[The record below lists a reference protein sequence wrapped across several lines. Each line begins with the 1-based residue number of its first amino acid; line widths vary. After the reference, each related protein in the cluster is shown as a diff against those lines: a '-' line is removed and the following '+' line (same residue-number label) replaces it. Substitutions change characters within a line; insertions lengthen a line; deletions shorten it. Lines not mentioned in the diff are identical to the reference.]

1 MAKDNLPIYKITIDP
16 EYSENGEDLGIEQI
30 AFTSTPAIKVMGMA
44 FNSQVKQM
52 IFKDNVKYRIVAPAL
67 IPMEIYRKDDEDGKE
82 YYVKFSVE
90 EIEKIHAKFMRDM
103 SNKDL
108 FNLEHDTTE
117 TVPAY
122 ILEAWI
128 VDSPLK
134 DKAYSSFGIEVPAGT
149 LMVTAQVTD
158 VEYYNHLVDNDQVG
172 FSIEGYLGMKLKEVT
187 QLKTKINMNRK
198 IKMNALPDGEH
209 IIDGKTYVV
218 VGGVITEIREAAMK
232 SRTKMNALPDG
243 EHTIMGKIY
252 VVKDGEIIEIRDAE
266 LEEVTEEVTEEV
278 ALEDT
283 VVEEEEVVEETM
295 AVDPVLDA
303 EAILA
308 IVKPALDAE
317 VNNLVAMIADL
328 KAQLEEA
335 ISVDSEEEVVE
346 EVVALSAQQK
356 LSNFIKFNN
365 NK

>member
-82 YYVKFSVE
+82 YYVSFSVE

-108 FNLEHDTTE
+108 FNLEHDTAE

-122 ILEAWI
+122 VLEAWI
-128 VDSPLK
+128 VDNPTK
-134 DKAYSSFGIEVPAGT
+134 DKAYSSFGIEVPEGT

-158 VEYYNHLVDNDQVG
+158 VEYYNHLVENDQVG

-187 QLKTKINMNRK
+187 QLKTDINMNK
-198 IKMNALPDGEH
+198 
-209 IIDGKTYVV
+209 
-218 VGGVITEIREAAMK
+218 
-232 SRTKMNALPDG
+232 LPDG
-243 EHTIMGKIY
+243 EHTIDGKIY
-252 VVKDGEIIEIRDAE
+252 VVVDGEITEIREAE
-266 LEEVTEEVTEEV
+266 LEETTEEV

-295 AVDPVLDA
+295 AVDPAMDA

-308 IVKPALDAE
+308 IVKPAIDAE

-335 ISVDSEEEVVE
+335 MAVDSEEDVVE

>member
-44 FNSQVKQM
+44 FNSQVKPM
-52 IFKDNVKYRIVAPAL
+52 VFKDNVKYRIVAPAL

-82 YYVKFSVE
+82 YYVKFTKE
-90 EIEKIHAKFMRDM
+90 EIEKIHSKFMKDM

-122 ILEAWI
+122 VLEAWI
-128 VDSPLK
+128 VDNPTK
-134 DKAYSSFGIEVPAGT
+134 DKAYSSFGIEVPTGT

-187 QLKTKINMNRK
+187 QLKTDINMNK
-198 IKMNALPDGEH
+198 
-209 IIDGKTYVV
+209 
-218 VGGVITEIREAAMK
+218 
-232 SRTKMNALPDG
+232 LPDG
-243 EHTIMGKIY
+243 EHTIEGKIY
-252 VVKDGEIIEIRDAE
+252 VVVDGEITEIRDAE
-266 LEEVTEEVTEEV
+266 VVEASEEV

-335 ISVDSEEEVVE
+335 LAVDSEEEVVE
-346 EVVALSAQQK
+346 EVVALSVQQK
-356 LSNFIKFNN
+356 LSMFNKFNN

>member
-1 MAKDNLPIYKITIDP
+1 
-16 EYSENGEDLGIEQI
+16 
-30 AFTSTPAIKVMGMA
+30 
-44 FNSQVKQM
+44 
-52 IFKDNVKYRIVAPAL
+52 
-67 IPMEIYRKDDEDGKE
+67 MEIYRKDDEDGKE
-82 YYVKFSVE
+82 YFVKFTIE
-90 EIEKIHAKFMRDM
+90 EIEKIHSKFMKDM

-122 ILEAWI
+122 VLEAWI
-128 VDSPLK
+128 VDNPTK
-134 DKAYSSFGIEVPAGT
+134 DKAYSSFGIEVPTGT

-187 QLKTKINMNRK
+187 QLKTDINMNK
-198 IKMNALPDGEH
+198 
-209 IIDGKTYVV
+209 
-218 VGGVITEIREAAMK
+218 
-232 SRTKMNALPDG
+232 LPDG
-243 EHTIMGKIY
+243 EHTIEDKIY
-252 VVKDGEIIEIRDAE
+252 VVKGGEIIEIRDVE
-266 LEEVTEEVTEEV
+266 LEETTEEV

-283 VVEEEEVVEETM
+283 VVEEEEVVEEETM

-317 VNNLVAMIADL
+317 VNNIVAMIADL

-335 ISVDSEEEVVE
+335 LAVDSEEDVVE
-346 EVVALSAQQK
+346 EVVALSVQQR

>member
-82 YYVKFSVE
+82 YYVSFSKE
-90 EIEKIHAKFMRDM
+90 EIEKIHSKFMKDM

-122 ILEAWI
+122 VLEAWI
-128 VDSPLK
+128 VDNPTK
-134 DKAYSSFGIEVPAGT
+134 DKAYSSFGIEVPTGT

-187 QLKTKINMNRK
+187 QLKTDINMNK
-198 IKMNALPDGEH
+198 
-209 IIDGKTYVV
+209 
-218 VGGVITEIREAAMK
+218 
-232 SRTKMNALPDG
+232 LPDG
-243 EHTIMGKIY
+243 EHTIEGKIY
-252 VVKDGEIIEIRDAE
+252 VVTDGEITEIRDVE
-266 LEEVTEEVTEEV
+266 LVEASEEV

-335 ISVDSEEEVVE
+335 LSVDSEEEVVE

>member
-44 FNSQVKQM
+44 FNSQAKKM

-82 YYVKFSVE
+82 YYVKFTKE
-90 EIEKIHAKFMRDM
+90 EIEKIHSKFMKDM

-122 ILEAWI
+122 VLEAWI
-128 VDSPLK
+128 VDNPTK
-134 DKAYSSFGIEVPAGT
+134 DKAYSSFGIEVPTGT

-158 VEYYNHLVDNDQVG
+158 VEYYNHLVENDQVG

-187 QLKTKINMNRK
+187 QLKTDINMNK
-198 IKMNALPDGEH
+198 
-209 IIDGKTYVV
+209 
-218 VGGVITEIREAAMK
+218 
-232 SRTKMNALPDG
+232 LPDG
-243 EHTIMGKIY
+243 EHTIEGKIY
-252 VVKDGEIIEIRDAE
+252 VVKDGEITEIRDVEIVEAS
-266 LEEVTEEVTEEV
+266 EEV

-308 IVKPALDAE
+308 IVKPAIDAE

-335 ISVDSEEEVVE
+335 LSVDSEEEVVE

>member
-16 EYSENGEDLGIEQI
+16 EYSENGENLGIEQI

-82 YYVKFSVE
+82 YYVSFSKE

-122 ILEAWI
+122 VLEAWI
-128 VDSPLK
+128 VDNPTK
-134 DKAYSSFGIEVPAGT
+134 DKAYSSFGIQVPTGT

-187 QLKTKINMNRK
+187 QLKTDINMNK
-198 IKMNALPDGEH
+198 
-209 IIDGKTYVV
+209 
-218 VGGVITEIREAAMK
+218 
-232 SRTKMNALPDG
+232 LPDG
-243 EHTIMGKIY
+243 EHTIEDKIY
-252 VVKDGEIIEIRDAE
+252 VVKGGEIIEIRDVE
-266 LEEVTEEVTEEV
+266 LVEASEEV

-295 AVDPVLDA
+295 AVDPAMDA

-335 ISVDSEEEVVE
+335 LSVDSEEEVVE

>member
-44 FNSQVKQM
+44 FNSQAKKM

-82 YYVKFSVE
+82 YYVKFTKE
-90 EIEKIHAKFMRDM
+90 EIEKIHSKFMKDM

-122 ILEAWI
+122 VLEAWI
-128 VDSPLK
+128 VDNPTK
-134 DKAYSSFGIEVPAGT
+134 DKAYSSFGIEVPTGT

-187 QLKTKINMNRK
+187 QLKTDINMNK
-198 IKMNALPDGEH
+198 
-209 IIDGKTYVV
+209 
-218 VGGVITEIREAAMK
+218 
-232 SRTKMNALPDG
+232 LPDG
-243 EHTIMGKIY
+243 EHTIEGKIY
-252 VVKDGEIIEIRDAE
+252 VVTDGEITEIRDAE
-266 LEEVTEEVTEEV
+266 VVEASEEV

-283 VVEEEEVVEETM
+283 VVEEEEVVEEETM

-317 VNNLVAMIADL
+317 VNNIVAMIADL

-335 ISVDSEEEVVE
+335 LSVDSEEDVVE
-346 EVVALSAQQK
+346 EVVALSVQQR

>member
-82 YYVKFSVE
+82 YYVKFTKE

-134 DKAYSSFGIEVPAGT
+134 DKAYSSFGIEVPTGT

-187 QLKTKINMNRK
+187 QLKTDINMNK
-198 IKMNALPDGEH
+198 
-209 IIDGKTYVV
+209 
-218 VGGVITEIREAAMK
+218 
-232 SRTKMNALPDG
+232 LPDG
-243 EHTIMGKIY
+243 EHTIEGKIY
-252 VVKDGEIIEIRDAE
+252 VVVDGEITEIRDAE
-266 LEEVTEEVTEEV
+266 VVEASEEV

-308 IVKPALDAE
+308 IVKPALDTE

-335 ISVDSEEEVVE
+335 LAVDSEEEVVE

>member
-44 FNSQVKQM
+44 FNSQAKKM

-82 YYVKFSVE
+82 YYVSFTKE
-90 EIEKIHAKFMRDM
+90 EIEKIHSKFMKDM

-128 VDSPLK
+128 VDNPLK
-134 DKAYSSFGIEVPAGT
+134 DKAYSSFGIEVPTGT

-158 VEYYNHLVDNDQVG
+158 KDYYNYLVENDQVG
-172 FSIEGYLGMKLKEVT
+172 FSIEGYLGMKLKAET
-187 QLKTKINMNRK
+187 QLKTKINMNK
-198 IKMNALPDGEH
+198 
-209 IIDGKTYVV
+209 
-218 VGGVITEIREAAMK
+218 
-232 SRTKMNALPDG
+232 LPDG
-243 EHTIMGKIY
+243 EHTIEGKIY
-252 VVKDGEIIEIRDAE
+252 VVKDGEITEIRDAE
-266 LEEVTEEVTEEV
+266 LVEASEEV

-308 IVKPALDAE
+308 IVKPAIDAE
-317 VNNLVAMIADL
+317 VNNIVAMIADL

-335 ISVDSEEEVVE
+335 MAVDGEDEVVE
-346 EVVALSAQQK
+346 EVVALSVQQR

>member
-44 FNSQVKQM
+44 FNSQAKKM

-82 YYVKFSVE
+82 YYVSFSKE
-90 EIEKIHAKFMRDM
+90 EIEKIHSKFMKDM

-122 ILEAWI
+122 VLEAWI
-128 VDSPLK
+128 VDNPTK
-134 DKAYSSFGIEVPAGT
+134 DKAYSSFGIEVPEGT

-187 QLKTKINMNRK
+187 QLKTDINMNK
-198 IKMNALPDGEH
+198 
-209 IIDGKTYVV
+209 
-218 VGGVITEIREAAMK
+218 
-232 SRTKMNALPDG
+232 LPDG
-243 EHTIMGKIY
+243 EHTIEGKIY
-252 VVKDGEIIEIRDAE
+252 VVVDGEITEIRDAE
-266 LEEVTEEVTEEV
+266 VVEASEEV

-335 ISVDSEEEVVE
+335 LSVDSEEEVVE

>member
-82 YYVKFSVE
+82 YYVSFSVE

-108 FNLEHDTTE
+108 FNLEHDTAE

-122 ILEAWI
+122 VLEAWI
-128 VDSPLK
+128 VDNPTK
-134 DKAYSSFGIEVPAGT
+134 DKAYSSFGIEVPEGT

-158 VEYYNHLVDNDQVG
+158 VEYYNHLVENDQVG

-187 QLKTKINMNRK
+187 QLKTDINMNK
-198 IKMNALPDGEH
+198 
-209 IIDGKTYVV
+209 
-218 VGGVITEIREAAMK
+218 
-232 SRTKMNALPDG
+232 LPDG
-243 EHTIMGKIY
+243 EHTIDGKIY
-252 VVKDGEIIEIRDAE
+252 VVVDGEITEIREAE
-266 LEEVTEEVTEEV
+266 LEETTEEV

-295 AVDPVLDA
+295 AVDPAMDA

-308 IVKPALDAE
+308 IVKPAIDAE

-335 ISVDSEEEVVE
+335 LAVDSEEEVVE
-346 EVVALSAQQK
+346 EVVALSVQQR

>member
-44 FNSQVKQM
+44 FNSQAKQM

-82 YYVKFSVE
+82 YYVKFTKE
-90 EIEKIHAKFMRDM
+90 EIEKIHSKFMKDM

-122 ILEAWI
+122 VLEAWI
-128 VDSPLK
+128 VDNPTK
-134 DKAYSSFGIEVPAGT
+134 DKAYSSFGIEVPTGT

-187 QLKTKINMNRK
+187 QLKTKINMNK
-198 IKMNALPDGEH
+198 
-209 IIDGKTYVV
+209 
-218 VGGVITEIREAAMK
+218 
-232 SRTKMNALPDG
+232 LPDG
-243 EHTIMGKIY
+243 EHTIEGKIY
-252 VVKDGEIIEIRDAE
+252 VVKDGEITEIRDVKV
-266 LEEVTEEVTEEV
+266 EETTEEV

-335 ISVDSEEEVVE
+335 MSVDSEEEVVE
-346 EVVALSAQQK
+346 EVVALSVQQR
-356 LSNFIKFNN
+356 LSNFNKFNT